1 MRFYQNENGLE
12 IDLIMDFDSNYK
24 FCFKIVSDVAQAKAD
39 LMAFRKQNLLNWT
52 LLWEQKLVLVVI
64 TSFDEQ
70 SNYYDGLNQICFINA
85 SKIKP

>member
-39 LMAFRKQNLLNWT
+39 LMAFRKQNLLN
-52 LLWEQKLVLVVI
+52 
-64 TSFDEQ
+64 
-70 SNYYDGLNQICFINA
+70 
-85 SKIKP
+85 